1 MIKLDK
7 QATKA
12 VLAIYGYVGGW
23 SLNSDNVNFL
33 IDEITKEGYKQI
45 DLHIHTY
52 GGMVFDGNLIYNFLA
67 NFNGEV
73 DIYIDGVC
81 ASMGAVIMLAA
92 TRIHI
97 AENGFIMVH
106 APSGGVF
113 GNAKDFVQQA
123 KLLRSMEKNFIAKLV
138 ERTGKSETEVATW
151 MDGTDYWFS
160 ADEAITEKLADDK
173 FSAKAITKS
182 DLTSTEASQ
191 MGAQALFN
199 CYALTQNMNLT
210 IDTDMNKKDLIARYG
225 LTTVTEANTDE
236 EVMAAL
242 DAKIK
247 ASDDAAQA
255 ALQASIKAEVAQA
268 HKEGKI
274 TEAQMA
280 KYETMGAKLGV
291 DDLKAVFAGMNTYTP
306 ITAQIVGGGKTTPN
320 TEMSWDE
327 YQAKAPE
334 KLEALQKSDPEAFKA
349 LFKAKYGVEPE
360 V

>member
-12 VLAIYGYVGGW
+12 VLTIYGYVGGW
-23 SLNSDNVNFL
+23 DLNSDNISL
-33 IDEITKEGYKQI
+33 ILDDISKGGYKQL
-45 DLHIHTY
+45 DLHLHTY
-52 GGMVFDGNLIYNFLA
+52 GGMVFEGNLIYNFLST
-67 NFNGEV
+67 FGGEV

-81 ASMGAVIMLAA
+81 ASMGSVIMTAA

-106 APSGGVF
+106 APSGGGF
-113 GNAKDFVQQA
+113 GNAKDFEQQA
-123 KLLRSMEKNFIAKLV
+123 NLLRSIEKNIVAKLIA
-138 ERTGKSETEVATW
+138 RTGKSEKEVKGW
-151 MDGTDYWFS
+151 MDGTDYWFDADQAVS
-160 ADEAITEKLADDK
+160 AKLAVDK
-173 FSAKAITKS
+173 FSAKAVLGS
-182 DLTSTEASQ
+182 DLAIAEASI
-191 MGAQALFN
+191 MGAQALYN
-199 CYALTQNMNLT
+199 CYATLTQNTNIP

-225 LTTVTEANTDE
+225 LITVTEANTDE

-255 ALQASIKAEVAQA
+255 VLQASIKAEVAQA
-268 HKEGKI
+268 HKESKI

-280 KYETMGAKLGV
+280 KYEAMGAKLGV
-291 DDLKAVFAGMNTYTP
+291 DDLKAVFAAMNTYTP

-320 TEMSWDE
+320 DAMSWDE

-334 KLEALQKSDPEAFKA
+334 QLEALQKSNPDAFKA
-349 LFKAKYGVEPE
+349 LYKAKYGVDPE
-360 V
+360 